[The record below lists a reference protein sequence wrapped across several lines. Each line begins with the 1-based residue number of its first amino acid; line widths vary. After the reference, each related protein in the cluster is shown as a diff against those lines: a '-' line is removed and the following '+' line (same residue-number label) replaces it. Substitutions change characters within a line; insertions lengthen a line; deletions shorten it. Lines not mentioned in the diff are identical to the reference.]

1 MKTGGQLIVE
11 ALEANG
17 TDRIF
22 CVPGE
27 SYLAVLDAL
36 HDSSIRTIVCR
47 QEGGAA
53 MMADCQGR
61 LTGKP
66 GICFVTR
73 GPGATNSS
81 AGVHIAMQ
89 DSVPMIL
96 FIGQV
101 ASHAKEREA
110 FQEVDYKRFFG
121 DIAKW
126 VVEIDDAARI
136 PEFVTRA
143 FAVATSGRPGP
154 VVISLP
160 EDMLTSEVEAP
171 SALPHTPVE
180 TRPGEAELDALQ
192 MLLANAKRPFAIL
205 GGTRWNEE
213 AVAHMRA
220 IAETWSL
227 PVGCSFRRQM
237 LFDHLHPNY
246 AGDVG
251 IGINPKLAE
260 RIKQADVVLLIGGR
274 LGEMPSSDYTL
285 LKSPYPDQALVH
297 VHADAGELG
306 RVYRPTIA
314 INASPTAFVE
324 AFAKRKPAARPSWA
338 AEAEKAHAAY
348 LEWSTPPQT
357 GPGAVQMGP
366 IIEHLGKVLP
376 EDAILTNG
384 AGNYATWV
392 HRFYRNRRFGT
403 QAAPTSGSMG
413 YGTPA
418 AVAAKSLYPDRMV
431 VAFAGDGC
439 FLMNGQE
446 FATAVQYDLP
456 IIVIVVNNGIYGTI
470 RMHQEREY
478 PSRVVATTLKNPD
491 FAALARSYGGHGE
504 TVEKT
509 ANFAPAFERALAS
522 GKPTII
528 EIRLDPEAIT
538 PTRTLTQIRDKS

>member
-73 GPGATNSS
+73 GPGATNAS
-81 AGVHIAMQ
+81 AGIHIAMQ
-89 DSVPMIL
+89 DSVPLIL

-101 ASHAKEREA
+101 ASHAKQREA

-126 VVEIDDAARI
+126 VIEIDDAARI

-171 SALPHTPVE
+171 QALPHTPVE
-180 TRPGEAELDALQ
+180 TRPGEAELDALE
-192 MLLANAKRPFAIL
+192 MLLAGAKGPFVIL
-205 GGTRWNEE
+205 GGTRWDEQ
-213 AVAHMRA
+213 AVARMRA
-220 IAETWSL
+220 IAEAWSL

-237 LFDHLHPNY
+237 LFDHLHANY

-251 IGINPKLAE
+251 IGINPKLAAQ
-260 RIKQADVVLLIGGR
+260 IKAADVVLLIGGR
-274 LGEMPSSDYTL
+274 MGEMPSSDYTL

-314 INASPTAFVE
+314 INASSAAFVE
-324 AFAKRKPAARPSWA
+324 AFARRKPAAKPSWSP
-338 AEAEKAHAAY
+338 ETEKAHAAY

-366 IIEHLGKVLP
+366 IMDYLNETLP

-392 HRFYRNRRFGT
+392 HRFYRSRRFGT

-418 AVAAKSLYPDRMV
+418 AVAAKALFPDRIV

-446 FATAVQYDLP
+446 FATAAQYDLP

-478 PSRVVATTLKNPD
+478 PSRVVATDLKNPD
-491 FAALARSYGGHGE
+491 FAALARAYGGHGE

-509 ANFAPAFERALAS
+509 EDFAPAFERARAS
-522 GKPTII
+522 GKPAIV
-528 EIRLDPEAIT
+528 EIKLDPEAIT

>member
-36 HDSSIRTIVCR
+36 HDSPIRTIVCR

-73 GPGATNSS
+73 GPGATNAS
-81 AGVHIAMQ
+81 AGIHIAMQ
-89 DSVPMIL
+89 DSVPVIL

-126 VVEIDDAARI
+126 VVEIDDASRI

-160 EDMLTSEVEAP
+160 EDMLTSVVEAP
-171 SALPHTPVE
+171 EALPHTPVE
-180 TRPGEAELDALQ
+180 TRPGEAELDALEK
-192 MLLANAKRPFAIL
+192 LLAGAKRPFVIL
-205 GGTRWNEE
+205 GGTRWDEQ
-213 AVAHMRA
+213 AVARMHA
-220 IAETWSL
+220 IAEAWSL

-251 IGINPKLAE
+251 IGINPKLAAQ
-260 RIKQADVVLLIGGR
+260 IKAADVVLMLGGR

-314 INASPTAFVE
+314 INASPAAFVE
-324 AFAKRKPAARPSWA
+324 AFARRKPSAKPSWA

-357 GPGAVQMGP
+357 GPGSVQMGP

-392 HRFYRNRRFGT
+392 HRFYRTRRFGT

-418 AVAAKSLYPDRMV
+418 AVAAKALHPEREV
-431 VAFAGDGC
+431 IAFAGDGC

-478 PSRVVATTLKNPD
+478 PSRVVATSLKNPD

-509 ANFAPAFERALAS
+509 ADFAPAFERARAS
-522 GKPTII
+522 GKPAIV

>member
-73 GPGATNSS
+73 GPGATNAS

-171 SALPHTPVE
+171 KALPHTPVE

-192 MLLANAKRPFAIL
+192 MLLANAKRPFVIL

-237 LFDHLHPNY
+237 LFDHLHANY

-306 RVYRPTIA
+306 RVYRPTLA
-314 INASPTAFVE
+314 INASPAAFVE
-324 AFAKRKPAARPSWA
+324 AFAKRKPAAGPSWA

-376 EDAILTNG
+376 EDAVLTNG

-392 HRFYRNRRFGT
+392 HRFYRTRRFGT

-418 AVAAKSLYPDRMV
+418 AVAAKSLFPDRTV
-431 VAFAGDGC
+431 IAFAGDGC

-478 PSRVVATTLKNPD
+478 PSRVVATELKNPD
-491 FAALARSYGGHGE
+491 FAALARAYGGHGE

-509 ANFAPAFERALAS
+509 ADFAPAFERALAS
-522 GKPTII
+522 GKPAIV
-528 EIRLDPEAIT
+528 EIKLDPEAIT
-538 PTRTLTQIRDKS
+538 PTRTLTQIRNKS

>member
-11 ALEANG
+11 TLEANG

-36 HDSSIRTIVCR
+36 HDSPIRTIVCR

-73 GPGATNSS
+73 GPGATNAS
-81 AGVHIAMQ
+81 AGIHIAMQ
-89 DSVPMIL
+89 DSVPVIL

-126 VVEIDDAARI
+126 VVEIDDASRI

-160 EDMLTSEVEAP
+160 EDMLTSVVEAP
-171 SALPHTPVE
+171 AALAHTPVE
-180 TRPGEAELDALQ
+180 TRPGEAELGTLEK
-192 MLLANAKRPFAIL
+192 LLTKAKRPFVIL
-205 GGTRWNEE
+205 GGTRWDAD
-213 AVAHMRA
+213 AVAHMQG
-220 IAETWSL
+220 IAEAWSL

-251 IGINPKLAE
+251 IGINPKLATA
-260 RIKQADVVLLIGGR
+260 IKQADLVLLIGGR
-274 LGEMPSSDYTL
+274 MGEMPSSDYTL
-285 LKSPYPDQALVH
+285 LKSPYPDQTLVH

-306 RVYRPTIA
+306 RVYRPALA
-314 INASPTAFVE
+314 INASPSAFVE
-324 AFAKRKPAARPSWA
+324 AFAKRKPAEAPAWA
-338 AEAEKAHAAY
+338 DETAKLHAAY
-348 LEWSTPPQT
+348 LDWSTPPET
-357 GPGAVQMGP
+357 GPGDVHMGP
-366 IIEHLGKVLP
+366 IMNYLEKVLP
-376 EDAILTNG
+376 DDAILTNG

-392 HRFYRNRRFGT
+392 HRFHRSRRFAT

-418 AVAAKSLYPDRMV
+418 AVAAKALHPDREV
-431 VAFAGDGC
+431 IAFAGDGC

-478 PSRVVATTLKNPD
+478 PSRVVATDLKNPD
-491 FAALARSYGGHGE
+491 FAALARAYGGHGE
-504 TVEKT
+504 TVAKT
-509 ANFAPAFERALAS
+509 ADFAPAFERARAS
-522 GKPTII
+522 GKPAIV
-528 EIRLDPEAIT
+528 EIKLDPEAIT
-538 PTRTLTQIRDKS
+538 PTRTLTQIRDKN

>member
-1 MKTGGQLIVE
+1 MKTGGQLIVD

-73 GPGATNSS
+73 GPGATNAS
-81 AGVHIAMQ
+81 AGIHIAMQ
-89 DSVPMIL
+89 DSVPLIL

-126 VVEIDDAARI
+126 VVEIDDASRI

-171 SALPHTPVE
+171 EALPHTLVE
-180 TRPGEAELDALQ
+180 TRPGEAELDALE
-192 MLLANAKRPFAIL
+192 MLLSNAKRPFVIL
-205 GGTRWNEE
+205 GGTRWDEA
-213 AVAHMRA
+213 AVARMRA
-220 IAETWSL
+220 IAEAWSL

-237 LFDHLHPNY
+237 LFDHLHANY

-251 IGINPKLAE
+251 IGINPKLAAQ
-260 RIKQADVVLLIGGR
+260 IKAADVVLLIGGR
-274 LGEMPSSDYTL
+274 MGEMPSSDYTL

-306 RVYRPTIA
+306 RVYRPTLA
-314 INASPTAFVE
+314 INASPAAFVE
-324 AFAKRKPAARPSWA
+324 AFAKRKPAARPVWA
-338 AEAEKAHAAY
+338 AETEKAHAAY

-357 GPGAVQMGP
+357 GPGPVQMGP
-366 IIEHLGKVLP
+366 IMDYLEKTLP
-376 EDAILTNG
+376 QDAILTNG

-392 HRFYRNRRFGT
+392 HRFHRFRRFAT

-418 AVAAKSLYPDRMV
+418 AVAAKALHPDREV
-431 VAFAGDGC
+431 IAFAGDGC

-446 FATAVQYDLP
+446 FATAVQHDLP
-456 IIVIVVNNGIYGTI
+456 IIVVVVNNGIYGTI

-478 PSRVVATTLKNPD
+478 PSRVVATDLKNPD
-491 FAALARSYGGHGE
+491 FAALARAYGGHGE
-504 TVEKT
+504 TVERT
-509 ANFAPAFERALAS
+509 ADFAPAFERARAS
-522 GKPTII
+522 GKPAIV

-538 PTRTLTQIRDKS
+538 PTRTLTQIRDKN